1 VVRVSIL
8 VDDDTRVVVQG
19 ITGGE
24 GSFHTEQ
31 MMEYGTN
38 VVAGAVPGKG
48 GQEVQ
53 GVPVYDTVHDAVAEE
68 DADASVVFVPPAF
81 AADAMFEALDTSL
94 DLVVAITEGVP
105 TQDMS
110 KVYRK
115 LSETDTHLIGPNCPG
130 IITPGEAKLGIL
142 PGNIFSDGDVG
153 LVSRSGTLTYQ
164 VVDNLTQRGIGQ
176 TTAVGIGGDPIIGTS
191 FVDALELFEA
201 DTETKAVVMCG
212 EIGGE
217 DEEQA
222 AQFIAREMDTP
233 VAGFIA
239 GRTAPPGKRM
249 GHAGAIVSG
258 SGTGTAQSKI
268 EALNDAGVPVGDTP
282 EEVADSVEG
291 FLS

>member
-1 VVRVSIL
+1 MSVL
-8 VDDDTRVVVQG
+8 VDADTRVIVQG

-24 GSFHTEQ
+24 GNFHAEQ
-31 MMEYGTN
+31 MIEYGTN

-48 GQEVQ
+48 GQAVH
-53 GVPVYDTVHDAVAEE
+53 GVPVYDTVDRAAREE

-81 AADAMFEALDTSL
+81 AGDALFEALDAPVET
-94 DLVVAITEGVP
+94 VVAITEGIP

-110 KVYRK
+110 EVYEQLRD
-115 LSETDTHLIGPNCPG
+115 TDTHLIGPNCPG

-142 PGNIFSDGDVG
+142 PGNIFEPGEVG

-164 VVDNLTQRGIGQ
+164 IVDSLTQRGIGQ
-176 TTAVGIGGDPIIGTS
+176 STAIGIGGDPIIGTD
-191 FVDALELFEA
+191 FIDALELFETDL
-201 DTETKAVVMCG
+201 DTEAVVLSG

-217 DEEQA
+217 DEEA
-222 AQFIAREMDTP
+222 AARYIAEYMDTP
-233 VAGFIA
+233 VVGFIA

-268 EALNDAGVPVGDTP
+268 DALENAGVPVAETP
-282 EEVADSVEG
+282 DEVADLVEAVR
-291 FLS
+291 

>member
-1 VVRVSIL
+1 MSIF

-24 GSFHTEQ
+24 GKFHAGQ
-31 MMEYGTN
+31 MIEYGTN

-48 GQEVQ
+48 GQEVH
-53 GVPVYDTVHDAVAEE
+53 GVPVYDTVDEAVEAE
-68 DADASVVFVPPAF
+68 DADASVIFVPPAF
-81 AADAMFEALDTSL
+81 AADAIFESLDTDL
-94 DLVVAITEGVP
+94 DLAVAITEGIP
-105 TQDMS
+105 TQDMA
-110 KVYRK
+110 KVNKR
-115 LSETDTHLIGPNCPG
+115 LGETDTRLIGPNCPG

-142 PGNIFSDGDVG
+142 PGNIFSDGNVG

-164 VVDNLTQRGIGQ
+164 VVDNLTERGLGQ
-176 TTAVGIGGDPIIGTS
+176 STAIGIGGDPIIGTS
-191 FVDALELFEA
+191 FVDALAAFEA
-201 DTETKAVVMCG
+201 DTDTDAVVMCG

-222 AQFIAREMDTP
+222 ARFIGEHMDTP

-268 EALNDAGVPVGDTP
+268 DALNDAGVPVGDTP
-282 EEVADSVEG
+282 EEVADHVED
-291 FLS
+291 FL

>member
-1 VVRVSIL
+1 MSVL

-24 GSFHTEQ
+24 GKFHAEQ
-31 MMEYGTN
+31 MIEYGTN

-48 GQEVQ
+48 GQEVA
-53 GVPVYDTVHDAVAEE
+53 GVPVYDTVNEAVEAE

-81 AADAMFEALDTSL
+81 AADAIFEGLDTDL
-94 DLVVAITEGVP
+94 DLVVAITEGIP
-105 TQDMS
+105 TQDMA
-110 KVYRK
+110 KVNKR
-115 LSETDTHLIGPNCPG
+115 LGEVGTRLIGPNCPG

-142 PGNIFSDGDVG
+142 PGNIFEAGNVG

-164 VVDNLTQRGIGQ
+164 VVDSLTSRGIGQ
-176 TTAVGIGGDPIIGTS
+176 TTAIGIGGDPIIGTD
-191 FVDALELFEA
+191 FIDALELFENDP
-201 DTETKAVVMCG
+201 DTEAVVMCG

-217 DEEQA
+217 DEEEA
-222 AQFIAREMDTP
+222 AEYIAQNMDTP

-258 SGTGTAQSKI
+258 SGTGTAESKI
-268 EALNDAGVPVGDTP
+268 NALNDAGVPVGDTP
-282 EEVADSVEG
+282 EEVADTIED
-291 FLS
+291 LL

>member
-1 VVRVSIL
+1 MSIL

-24 GSFHTEQ
+24 GKFHTQQ
-31 MMEYGTN
+31 MVDYGTN

-48 GQEVQ
+48 GQEVD
-53 GVPVYDTVHDAVAEE
+53 GIPVYDTVSTAVEEE

-81 AADAMFEALDTSL
+81 ASDAMFEALDTDL

-105 TQDMS
+105 QQDMAR
-110 KVYRK
+110 VYKR
-115 LSETDTHLIGPNCPG
+115 LSETDTHLVGPNCPG
-130 IITPGEAKLGIL
+130 LITPGEAKLGIL
-142 PGNIFSDGDVG
+142 PGNIFSSGNVG

-164 VVDNLTQRGIGQ
+164 VVDSLTQRGIGQ
-176 TTAVGIGGDPIIGTS
+176 TTAVGIGGDPIIGTD
-191 FVDALELFEA
+191 FVGALDLFEKDP
-201 DTETKAVVMCG
+201 DTDAVVMCG

-217 DEEQA
+217 DEEEA
-222 AQFIAREMDTP
+222 AAFIGEHMDTP

-258 SGTGTAQSKI
+258 SGTGTAESKI
-268 EALNDAGVPVGDTP
+268 TALENAGVPVGDTP
-282 EEVADSVEG
+282 EEVADNVED
-291 FLS
+291 LL

>member
-1 VVRVSIL
+1 MSIL

-24 GSFHTEQ
+24 GKFHAEQ
-31 MMEYGTN
+31 MLEYGTN

-48 GQEVQ
+48 GREVA
-53 GVPVYDTVHDAVAEE
+53 GVPVYDTVTEAAREE
-68 DADASVVFVPPAF
+68 DADASIVFVPPAF
-81 AADAMFEALDTSL
+81 AGDAVFEALDAPL
-94 DLVVAITEGVP
+94 DLAVAITEGIP
-105 TQDMS
+105 TRDMA
-110 KVYRK
+110 KVNKR
-115 LSETDTHLIGPNCPG
+115 LSEVDTRLLGPNCPG

-142 PGNIFSDGDVG
+142 PGDVFESGDVG

-164 VVDNLTQRGIGQ
+164 VVSNLTERGIGQ
-176 TTAVGIGGDPIIGTS
+176 TTAIGIGGDPIIGTS
-191 FVDALELFEA
+191 FVDALSAFEA
-201 DTETKAVVMCG
+201 DPDTDAVVMCG

-222 AQFIAREMDTP
+222 AEFIAENMDTP

-258 SGTGTAQSKI
+258 SGTGTAESKI
-268 EALNDAGVPVGDTP
+268 GALDDAGVPVGDTP
-282 EEVADSVEG
+282 DEVADRVEE
-291 FLS
+291 FL